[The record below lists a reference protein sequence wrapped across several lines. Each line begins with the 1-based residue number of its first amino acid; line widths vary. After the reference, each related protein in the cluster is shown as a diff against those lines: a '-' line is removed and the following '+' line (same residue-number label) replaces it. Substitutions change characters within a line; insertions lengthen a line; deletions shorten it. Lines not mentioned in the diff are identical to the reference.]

1 MSIVSEGETKLGF
14 YDLFNKEIGIDL
26 GTANTLVTRND
37 KKIILRE
44 PSVVA
49 MNLDTNQVVAVGEE
63 AKQMIGRTPGNIKAI
78 RPLRD
83 GVIADFTVTEK
94 MIKYFIRKTHPKTV
108 PFGSINVAI
117 CVPSGVTEVEKKA
130 VIEAAES
137 AGAKKV
143 MLIEEPMAAAIGAGL
158 PIQDAFGSMVVDI
171 GGGTTEIAVISYG
184 GIVLSRSIRV
194 GGDELDEA
202 IVQFVRKEYNL
213 MIGERTSEEIKI
225 NIGSAYP
232 LKETITMDVTGRNLL
247 TGLPKTFTLTSKE
260 IMLALKEPINSI
272 VEGVRYALERTPP
285 ELSSDIIQR
294 GIMLTGGGALLKGI
308 DILIAEETQV
318 PVIIAENPLDCVAIG
333 TGLAAKELRNQSKTS
348 KKNRRY

>member
-1 MSIVSEGETKLGF
+1 MGL

-26 GTANTLVTRND
+26 GTANTLVTKNN
-37 KKIILRE
+37 KEIILRE

-49 MNLDTNQVVAVGEE
+49 MNLDNGQVVAVGSE

-94 MIKYFIRKTHPKTV
+94 MIKYFIKKTHPKMV

-137 AGAKKV
+137 AGARKV

-158 PIQDAFGSMVVDI
+158 PIEEAFGSMVVDI

-184 GIVLSRSIRV
+184 GIVLARSIRV
-194 GGDELDEA
+194 GGDEFDA
-202 IVQFVRKEYNL
+202 AVVQFVRKEYNL
-213 MIGERTSEEIKI
+213 MIGERTAEEIKI

-232 LKETITMDVTGRNLL
+232 LKETISMEVTGRNLL

-260 IMLALKEPINSI
+260 ILLALKEPVNSI
-272 VEGVRYALERTPP
+272 VDGVRYALERTPP
-285 ELSSDIIQR
+285 ELSSDIIQN
-294 GIMLTGGGALLKGI
+294 GIVLTGGGALLKGL
-308 DILIAEETQV
+308 DILIKEETQV
-318 PVIIAENPLDCVAIG
+318 PVVIADNPLDCVAIG
-333 TGLAAKELRNQSKTS
+333 TGMAAKELRRVRKQEKRV
-348 KKNRRY
+348 KRY

>member
-1 MSIVSEGETKLGF
+1 M
-14 YDLFNKEIGIDL
+14 FNREIGIDL

-49 MNLDTNQVVAVGEE
+49 MDIENNRVVAVGSE

-78 RPLRD
+78 RPLKD

-94 MIKYFIRKTHPKTV
+94 MIKYFIQKTHPKKR

-158 PIQDAFGSMVVDI
+158 PITEAFGSMVVDI

-213 MIGERTSEEIKI
+213 MIGERTAEEIKI

-232 LKETITMDVTGRNLL
+232 LKEVISMDVTGRNLL

-260 IMLALKEPINSI
+260 ILLALKEPVNSI
-272 VEGVRYALERTPP
+272 VDGVRYALERTPP
-285 ELSSDIIQR
+285 ELSSDIIQN
-294 GIMLTGGGALLKGI
+294 GIVLTGGGALLKGI
-308 DILIAEETQV
+308 DYLIQEETQV
-318 PVIIAENPLDCVAIG
+318 PVVIADEPLDCVAIG
-333 TGLAAKELRNQSKTS
+333 TGLAAKELRTS
-348 KKNRRY
+348 TRNNRPRKSY

>member
-1 MSIVSEGETKLGF
+1 MEGENKLGF

-49 MNLDTNQVVAVGEE
+49 MNLNTHQVVAVGEE

-94 MIKYFIRKTHPKTV
+94 MIKYFIRKTHPKQV

-158 PIQDAFGSMVVDI
+158 PIEDAFGSMVVDI

-213 MIGERTSEEIKI
+213 MIGERTAEDIKI

-232 LKETITMDVTGRNLL
+232 LKETISMEVTGRNLL

-260 IMLALKEPINSI
+260 ILLALKEPINSI

-294 GIMLTGGGALLKGI
+294 GIMLTGGGAMLKGL
-308 DILIAEETQV
+308 DILIKQETLV

-333 TGLAAKELRNQSKTS
+333 TGLAAKELRNVRKSA
-348 KKNRRY
+348 KKNKNY

>member
-1 MSIVSEGETKLGF
+1 MGL
-14 YDLFNKEIGIDL
+14 YDIFNKEIGIDL
-26 GTANTLVTRND
+26 GTANTLVTRNN
-37 KKIILRE
+37 KEIILRE

-49 MNLDTNQVVAVGEE
+49 MNLSNNSVVAVGSE

-83 GVIADFTVTEK
+83 GVIADFTITEK
-94 MIKYFIRKTHPKTV
+94 MIKYFIQKTHPKKM

-143 MLIEEPMAAAIGAGL
+143 VLIEEPMAAAIGAGL
-158 PIQDAFGSMVVDI
+158 PINEAFGSMVVDI

-213 MIGERTSEEIKI
+213 MIGERTAEEIKI

-232 LKETITMDVTGRNLL
+232 LKETVSMDVTGRNLL
-247 TGLPKTFTLTSKE
+247 TGLPKTFKLTSKE
-260 IMLALKEPINSI
+260 IMVALKEPVNAI
-272 VEGVRYALERTPP
+272 VDGVRYALERTPP
-285 ELSSDIIQR
+285 ELSSDIIQN
-294 GIMLTGGGALLKGI
+294 GIMLTGGGALLKGLNL
-308 DILIAEETQV
+308 LIKEETQV
-318 PVIIAENPLDCVAIG
+318 PVVIAEDPLDCVAIG
-333 TGLAAKELRNQSKTS
+333 TGLFAKELRHISKNV
-348 KKNRRY
+348 KKNRAY

>member
-1 MSIVSEGETKLGF
+1 MGIYNFFIS
-14 YDLFNKEIGIDL
+14 EIGIDL
-26 GTANTLVTRND
+26 GTANTLVTKNGTE
-37 KKIILRE
+37 IVLRE

-49 MNLDTNQVVAVGEE
+49 INLDTNQVVAVGEE
-63 AKQMIGRTPGNIKAI
+63 AKQMIGRTPGNIRAI

-94 MIKYFIRKTHPKTV
+94 MLKYFIKKTHPNLV
-108 PFGSINVAI
+108 PFGSINVVI

-143 MLIEEPMAAAIGAGL
+143 MLIEEPKAAAIGAGL
-158 PIQDAFGSMVVDI
+158 PIEEAFGSMVVDI

-184 GIVLSRSIRV
+184 GIVISRSIRV
-194 GGDELDEA
+194 GGDELDAA
-202 IVQFVRKEYNL
+202 IVQFIRKEYNL
-213 MIGERTSEEIKI
+213 MIGERTAEEIKI

-232 LKETITMDVTGRNLL
+232 LKENLTMSVTGRNLL
-247 TGLPKTFTLTSKE
+247 TGLPKSFNLTSKE
-260 IMLALKEPINSI
+260 IQLALKEPVNAI

-285 ELSSDIIQR
+285 ELSSDIIQN

-308 DILIAEETQV
+308 DILIKEETQV
-318 PVIIAENPLDCVAIG
+318 PVVIAENPLDCVAIG
-333 TGLAAKELRNQSKTS
+333 TGLAAKELRHMKRGN
-348 KKNRRY
+348 KKNRSY